1 MEENNFNQNMNNINP
16 EISENQYSEN
26 APQTN
31 EERSKSIGSII
42 GLAIIIVILIF
53 GVLYYWGAQI
63 NKQQTQEQL
72 DNTTAE
78 MIENQPDAALEQ
90 LQAQNE
96 SDEISDIEI
105 DLNDTVLEGLDQELE
120 NIDVEFSF

>member
-53 GVLYYWGAQI
+53 GGLYYWGAQI

>member
-1 MEENNFNQNMNNINP
+1 MEENNFNQNMDNINP
-16 EISENQYSEN
+16 EVSENQYSEN
-26 APQTN
+26 TPQTN
-31 EERSKSIGSII
+31 EKRSKSIGSII

-53 GVLYYWGAQI
+53 GGLYYWGAQI

-78 MIENQPDAALEQ
+78 MIENQLDTALEQ

-96 SDEISDIEI
+96 SDEIADIEV
-105 DLNDTVLEGLDQELE
+105 DLNDTALEGLDQELE

>member
-53 GVLYYWGAQI
+53 GGLYYWGAQI

-78 MIENQPDAALEQ
+78 MIENQLDTALEQ

-96 SDEISDIEI
+96 SDEIADIEV
-105 DLNDTVLEGLDQELE
+105 DLNDTALEGLDQELE

>member
-26 APQTN
+26 TPQTN
-31 EERSKSIGSII
+31 EKRSKSIGSII

-53 GVLYYWGAQI
+53 GGLYYWGAQI

>member
-26 APQTN
+26 TPQTN
-31 EERSKSIGSII
+31 EKRSKSIGSII

-53 GVLYYWGAQI
+53 GGLYYWGAQI

-78 MIENQPDAALEQ
+78 MIENQLDTALEQ

-96 SDEISDIEI
+96 SDEIADIEV
-105 DLNDTVLEGLDQELE
+105 DLNDTALEGLDQELE

>member
-1 MEENNFNQNMNNINP
+1 MEENNFNQNIDNINP
-16 EISENQYSEN
+16 EVSENQYSEN
-26 APQTN
+26 TPQTN
-31 EERSKSIGSII
+31 EKRSKSIGSII
-42 GLAIIIVILIF
+42 GLATIMVILIF
-53 GVLYYWGAQI
+53 GGLYYWGAQI

-78 MIENQPDAALEQ
+78 MIENQLDTALEQ

-96 SDEISDIEI
+96 SDEIADIEV
-105 DLNDTVLEGLDQELE
+105 DLNDTALEGLDQELE

>member
-1 MEENNFNQNMNNINP
+1 MEENNFNQNIDNINP
-16 EISENQYSEN
+16 EVSENQYSEN
-26 APQTN
+26 TPQTN
-31 EERSKSIGSII
+31 EKRSKSIGSII
-42 GLAIIIVILIF
+42 GLAIIMVILIF
-53 GVLYYWGAQI
+53 GGLYYWGAQI

>member
-1 MEENNFNQNMNNINP
+1 MEENNFNQNMDNINP
-16 EISENQYSEN
+16 EVSENQYSEN
-26 APQTN
+26 TPQTN
-31 EERSKSIGSII
+31 EKRSKSIGSII

-53 GVLYYWGAQI
+53 GGLYYWGAQI

-78 MIENQPDAALEQ
+78 MIGNQPDAALEQ

>member
-1 MEENNFNQNMNNINP
+1 MEENNFNQNIDNINP
-16 EISENQYSEN
+16 EVSENQYSEN
-26 APQTN
+26 TPQTN
-31 EERSKSIGSII
+31 EKRSKSIGSII
-42 GLAIIIVILIF
+42 GLAIIMVILIF
-53 GVLYYWGAQI
+53 GGLYYWGAQI

-78 MIENQPDAALEQ
+78 MIENQLDTALEQ

-96 SDEISDIEI
+96 SDEIADIEV
-105 DLNDTVLEGLDQELE
+105 DLNDTALEGLDQELE

>member
-1 MEENNFNQNMNNINP
+1 MEENNFNQNMDNINP
-16 EISENQYSEN
+16 EVSENQYSEN

-53 GVLYYWGAQI
+53 GGLYYWGAQI

-78 MIENQPDAALEQ
+78 MIENQLDTALEQ

-96 SDEISDIEI
+96 SDEIADIEV
-105 DLNDTVLEGLDQELE
+105 DLNDTALEGLDQELE

>member
-1 MEENNFNQNMNNINP
+1 MEENNFNQNIDNINP
-16 EISENQYSEN
+16 EVSENQYSEN
-26 APQTN
+26 TPQTN
-31 EERSKSIGSII
+31 EKRSKSIGSII

-53 GVLYYWGAQI
+53 GGLYYWGAQI

-78 MIENQPDAALEQ
+78 MIENQLDTALEQ

>member
-53 GVLYYWGAQI
+53 GGLYYWGAQI

-96 SDEISDIEI
+96 SDEIADIEV
-105 DLNDTVLEGLDQELE
+105 DLNDTALEGLDQELE

>member
-1 MEENNFNQNMNNINP
+1 MEENNFNQNIDNINP
-16 EISENQYSEN
+16 EVSENQYSEN
-26 APQTN
+26 TPQTN
-31 EERSKSIGSII
+31 EKRSKSIGSII
-42 GLAIIIVILIF
+42 GLAIIMVILIF
-53 GVLYYWGAQI
+53 GGLYYWGAQI

-78 MIENQPDAALEQ
+78 MIENQLDTALEQ

>member
-1 MEENNFNQNMNNINP
+1 MEENNFNQNIDNINP
-16 EISENQYSEN
+16 EVSENQYSEN
-26 APQTN
+26 TPQTN
-31 EERSKSIGSII
+31 EKRSKSIGSII

-53 GVLYYWGAQI
+53 GGLYYWGAQI

-78 MIENQPDAALEQ
+78 MIENQLDTALEQ

-96 SDEISDIEI
+96 SDEIADIEV
-105 DLNDTVLEGLDQELE
+105 DLNDTALEGLDQELE

>member
-31 EERSKSIGSII
+31 EERSTSIGSII

-53 GVLYYWGAQI
+53 GGLYYWGAQI

-78 MIENQPDAALEQ
+78 MIENQLDTALEQ

-105 DLNDTVLEGLDQELE
+105 DLNDTVLEGLDLELE

>member
-53 GVLYYWGAQI
+53 GGLYYWGAQI

-78 MIENQPDAALEQ
+78 MIENQLDTALEQ

>member
-1 MEENNFNQNMNNINP
+1 MEENNFNQNIDNINP
-16 EISENQYSEN
+16 EVSENQYSEN
-26 APQTN
+26 TPQTN
-31 EERSKSIGSII
+31 EKQSKSIGSII

-53 GVLYYWGAQI
+53 GGLYYWGAQI

-78 MIENQPDAALEQ
+78 MIENQLDTALEQ

-96 SDEISDIEI
+96 SDEIADIEV
-105 DLNDTVLEGLDQELE
+105 DLNDTALEGLDQELE

>member
-1 MEENNFNQNMNNINP
+1 MEENNFNQNIDDINP
-16 EISENQYSEN
+16 DVSENRYSEN

-31 EERSKSIGSII
+31 GERSKSIGPII

-53 GVLYYWGAQI
+53 GGLYYWGSQI
-63 NKQQTQEQL
+63 NKQQTQKQL
-72 DNTTAE
+72 DNVTAE
-78 MIENQPDAALEQ
+78 MIENQKDNALEQ
-90 LQAQNE
+90 LQAQSK
-96 SDEISDIEI
+96 SDEITDIEI